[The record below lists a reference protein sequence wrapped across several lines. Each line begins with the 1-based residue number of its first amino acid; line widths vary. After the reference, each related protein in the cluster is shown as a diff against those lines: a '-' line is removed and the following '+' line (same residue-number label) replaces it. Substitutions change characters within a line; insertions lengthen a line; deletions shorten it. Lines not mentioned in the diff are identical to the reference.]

1 MVTIHRSAKDH
12 SLFLTSFLDLLDL
25 HRLSGTET
33 DAEVLNPFVAVLV
46 KATLVAARVV
56 GFATVNA
63 LRYLLVQWTFFC

>member
-1 MVTIHRSAKDH
+1 M
-12 SLFLTSFLDLLDL
+12 
-25 HRLSGTET
+25 

-46 KATLVAARVV
+46 KATLVAARVTVV